1 MTDSQIE
8 TAGKRQHAKYEL
20 LISLAKRV
28 APAKTV
34 VVHPCDETSLLS
46 ATEAAEAGII
56 VPILVGPPRK
66 VAGAAQRQGIDVE
79 PFEIIEDRS
88 VEEIASVPLCRR
100 LGETA
105 CTQTPAGGT
114 LFMVLAPGRA
124 LKKIQPLRVLV
135 KAL

>member
-1 MTDSQIE
+1 MAMTDSQIE

-34 VVHPCDETSLLS
+34 VVHPCDETSLLG

-66 VAGAAQRQGIDVE
+66 IAGAAQRQGY
-79 PFEIIEDRS
+79 R
-88 VEEIASVPLCRR
+88 C
-100 LGETA
+100 
-105 CTQTPAGGT
+105 
-114 LFMVLAPGRA
+114 RA
-124 LKKIQPLRVLV
+124 LRKSSRHPIAMEAQRE
-135 KAL
+135 ASS